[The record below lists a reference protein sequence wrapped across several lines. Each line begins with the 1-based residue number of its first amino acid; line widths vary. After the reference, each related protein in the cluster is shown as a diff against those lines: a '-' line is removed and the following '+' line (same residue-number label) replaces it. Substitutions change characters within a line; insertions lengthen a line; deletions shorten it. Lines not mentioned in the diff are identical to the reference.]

1 MECILRFS
9 KIANR
14 TRKFLFLSYP
24 LGFRWVSS
32 ALDHAIT
39 YINFRIFFYKIIL
52 LKIHS
57 KVSKKNVSTLQE
69 NPLKCER
76 LFQAFRYQIW
86 KASEMICQSCVLW
99 LNKKNARV
107 EYEMRRR
114 MKSYVFMKINQF
126 VFFIFQHVAS
136 SFLCRPPTEFPRK
149 TFNWKLITHYHFPVF
164 LYSKADA
171 HASSSSIFCVIQYW
185 Y

>member
-1 MECILRFS
+1 MQLYKFS
-9 KIANR
+9 EFYSQKYFVKNSWR
-14 TRKFLFLSYP
+14 
-24 LGFRWVSS
+24 
-32 ALDHAIT
+32 AIQ
-39 YINFRIFFYKIIL
+39 
-52 LKIHS
+52 
-57 KVSKKNVSTLQE
+57 KKNVSTLQE

-136 SFLCRPPTEFPRK
+136 SFLCRSPPPSSDRV
-149 TFNWKLITHYHFPVF
+149 P
-164 LYSKADA
+164 SKNIQLNVN
-171 HASSSSIFCVIQYW
+171 HTLSFSCLSEHKVSCSCIIVKFFYVIQY
-185 Y
+185 